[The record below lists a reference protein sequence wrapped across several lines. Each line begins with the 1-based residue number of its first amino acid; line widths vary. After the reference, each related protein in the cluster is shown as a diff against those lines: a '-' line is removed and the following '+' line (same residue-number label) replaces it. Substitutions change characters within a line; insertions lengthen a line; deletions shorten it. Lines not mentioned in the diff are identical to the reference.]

1 VKLGIATTRPEVD
14 PEAALRELAVAFER
28 ERGPARAREDT
39 RAVLA
44 LWWGLVEGRWSL
56 VERFEAGGRRYYVAQ
71 ENPPDMVPL
80 ASLDL
85 LERRLVTLIGTGQS
99 EKAAAHA
106 LGVGPSRVSTLL
118 KTTLAKLGLRSRV
131 DLVTFLQAVGAE
143 QAESPAAC
151 REVI

>member
-1 VKLGIATTRPEVD
+1 VKLGIATTVTDGDARP
-14 PEAALRELAVAFER
+14 ALRELALAVESGRVSA
-28 ERGPARAREDT
+28 PLREDS

-71 ENPPDMVPL
+71 ENPPDRVAL
-80 ASLDL
+80 ASLDM

-106 LGVGPSRVSTLL
+106 LGVGASTVSALL
-118 KTTLAKLGLRSRV
+118 KATLAKLGLRSRT
-131 DLVTFLQAVGAE
+131 DLVRFLHAVGTQRAE
-143 QAESPAAC
+143 LVLYAVSQ
-151 REVI
+151 